1 MIGECHAHIAMD
13 GVNYAR
19 AMARHEKRP
28 DEAHIRACFEV
39 YRENGVDF
47 VRDGGDAYG
56 VSRRAVSIA
65 PEYGIDYR
73 TPIFAIH
80 KVGHYGSI
88 VGKAFSD
95 LHEYAFLVDEAER
108 QGADFIKIMTTGIM
122 DFNEFGRI
130 THADL
135 PAAEVREMVH
145 IAHEQGFA
153 VMSHTNGK
161 QAVLDAVEA
170 GVDSIEHGNYIDD
183 ECIAALAETHTC
195 FVPTAT
201 VARNL
206 IGCGLFDDDVLA
218 RIWEASRSAIAAAIE
233 AGCLVALGSDAGAVG
248 VPHGIGAHDEHRCF
262 ADAVS
267 DPDVLRERLAEG
279 DLFIRSTFKRGGRN
293 SS

>member
-28 DEAHIRACFEV
+28 DEAHIRACFEA
-39 YRENGVDF
+39 YRSKGVDF

-56 VSRRAVSIA
+56 VSRRAVDIA

-80 KVGHYGSI
+80 KKGHYGSI

-95 LHEYAFLVDEAER
+95 LSEYAALVDEAKVE
-108 QGADFIKIMTTGIM
+108 GADFIKIMTTGIM

-130 THADL
+130 THSDV

-161 QAVLDAVEA
+161 RAVLDAIEA

-183 ECIAALAETHTC
+183 ECIAALAETRTC

-206 IGCGLFDDDVLA
+206 IGRGMFDDAVLS
-218 RIWEASRSAIAAAIE
+218 RIWEASRAAIAAAVE
-233 AGCLVALGSDAGAVG
+233 AGCIVALGSDAGAVG
-248 VPHGIGAHDEHRCF
+248 VAHGSGVHDEHRCF
-262 ADAVS
+262 ADAVADS
-267 DPDVLRERLAEG
+267 ELLRERLAEG
-279 DLFIRSTFKRGGRN
+279 DRFIRSTFKR
-293 SS
+293 